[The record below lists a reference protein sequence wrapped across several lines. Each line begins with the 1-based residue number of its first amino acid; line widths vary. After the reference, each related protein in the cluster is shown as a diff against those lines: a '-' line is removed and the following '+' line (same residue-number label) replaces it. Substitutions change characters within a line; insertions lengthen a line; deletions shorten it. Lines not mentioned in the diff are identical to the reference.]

1 MPNWKK
7 LIVSGSDANL
17 NSLHV
22 NNDISASS
30 LEVGNVAIHGDIIPA
45 ANNLYDLGSPTNQ
58 FRDLYLS
65 SASLYINGSKVL
77 STDTGDLT
85 LSTDLNQSLRI
96 VETGADTISIQT
108 ENGDITLTT
117 TGNGNIELDAS
128 VQVAAGKKI
137 ISSDGNAITFGDSLN
152 IEGHIDLFGNINGVD
167 IEDLDDKVTAM
178 LLASSADKDSFAE
191 IVSLI
196 NSVDTEND
204 TVFGTYV
211 TTNNSR
217 STQIESNLTELSS
230 SVNTRIDN
238 ISTDFQD
245 ITNKPTG
252 LVSSSAQIASDISG
266 SFVAASSSINLDISN
281 LQAETINLDTRLNVF
296 ETSTLISSSAQIDGN
311 LNVNNVT
318 ASFFIGDGSQLT
330 GIQSSV
336 VESATVYAAFTNV
349 TSKAIP
355 HNFGT
360 KNVLVTVYEGDE
372 QILPVSVN
380 TTSDNVVTVTFEKP
394 TTGRVVVAKGGH
406 IVSGSVELYTYKETI
421 TGSSIY
427 NIDHNLDE
435 DFPIVQIYDTSKR
448 QVIPAEITSSNSN
461 QVQIEFNSVFNG
473 TVVIKK

>member
-17 NSLHV
+17 NSLTV
-22 NNDISASS
+22 ETSLKASS
-30 LEVGNVAIHGDIIPA
+30 ITGSLDYYTLNNIPTG
-45 ANNLYDLGSPTNQ
+45 LMSGSTQ
-58 FRDLYLS
+58 VDVSHTKGYSTFS
-65 SASLYINGSKVL
+65 S
-77 STDTGDLT
+77 
-85 LSTDLNQSLRI
+85 
-96 VETGADTISIQT
+96 SIQT
-108 ENGDITLTT
+108 SIDTQKSRID
-117 TGNGNIELDAS
+117 NILQAS
-128 VQVAAGKKI
+128 
-137 ISSDGNAITFGDSLN
+137 D
-152 IEGHIDLFGNINGVD
+152 
-167 IEDLDDKVTAM
+167 
-178 LLASSADKDSFAE
+178 ADKDSFAE

-204 TVFGTYV
+204 TAFGTYV

-230 SVNTRIDN
+230 SVNTRINN

-330 GIQSSV
+330 GVQSSV
-336 VESATVYAAFTNV
+336 VESATVFESFTNA
-349 TSKAIP
+349 TSKAVP

-372 QILPVSVN
+372 QIIPKSVN
-380 TTSDNVVTVTFEKP
+380 TTSDNIITVTFDKL
-394 TTGRVVVAKGGH
+394 TTGRIVVAKGGH
-406 IVSGSVELYTYKETI
+406 IVSGSAELYTYRQSI
-421 TGSSIY
+421 TGSTTY
-427 NIDHNLDE
+427 NINHNLDE
-435 DFPIVQIYDTSKR
+435 DFPIVQIYDTTKK
-448 QVIPAEITSSNSN
+448 QAIPANITSSNSN

-473 TVVIKK
+473 TVVVKK